1 MIKIEP
7 LIVEYAYCTGLGRD
21 GVTAGSL
28 VDCID
33 ISWINGDGRTN
44 AEATTATMPARM
56 MESFIVYCGYES
68 LLLYS
73 SLSGLLIFG

>member
-7 LIVEYAYCTGLGRD
+7 LIVDYAYCTGLGRD

-28 VDCID
+28 VEYID
-33 ISWINGDGRTN
+33 ISWVNGDGITN

-56 MESFIVYCGYES
+56 MESFIVCCGWVYMR
-68 LLLYS
+68 
-73 SLSGLLIFG
+73 GC

>member
-7 LIVEYAYCTGLGRD
+7 LIVDYAYCTGLGRD

-28 VDCID
+28 VECID
-33 ISWINGDGRTN
+33 ISWVNGDGITN

-56 MESFIVYCGYES
+56 TESFIVCCGWVYMRAC
-68 LLLYS
+68 
-73 SLSGLLIFG
+73 